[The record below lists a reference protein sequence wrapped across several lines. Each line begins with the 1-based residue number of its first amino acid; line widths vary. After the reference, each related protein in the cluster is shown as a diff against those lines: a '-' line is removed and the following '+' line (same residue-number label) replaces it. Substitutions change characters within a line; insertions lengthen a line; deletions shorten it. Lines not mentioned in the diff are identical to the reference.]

1 MDDIPLVLPPHSAL
15 VLYTDGLV
23 EDRQYTID
31 QGIADLCA
39 AVRSAPAGDPHAL
52 IDHILNAGVGPA
64 PRRDD
69 VAAFSMDAAP
79 PATPVPTPR

>member
-1 MDDIPLVLPPHSAL
+1 VLPPHSDL

-69 VAAFSMDAAP
+69 VAILAFTTDAAP
-79 PATPVPTPR
+79 PATPVPTTR